1 MSNCTITDKYG
12 YFAADGTF
20 TGVQNVA
27 VYAVPDAS
35 WRTVDVSGTY
45 RTLGVNPNITTAAYQ
60 RGRVTTTDSSGQYS
74 FALPYPAAEHPAS
87 PAATW
92 TIVLPS
98 GDMWS
103 GAVPA
108 VAGPLT
114 LDDLRTTHSWVQVN
128 AVYVAPVTPG
138 TLARG
143 TATFSSATS
152 ATVVFGTA
160 FALNTYQIQLT
171 PSVDSSTGNVP
182 AVAWGSKTTTG
193 FTITTSGAFSGSVDW
208 EAVL

>member
-1 MSNCTITDKYG
+1 MSNCTITDKVG
-12 YFAADGTF
+12 YFAADGSFVGSQSQT
-20 TGVQNVA
+20 

-45 RTLGVNPNITTAAYQ
+45 RPLGINPVITTAAYQ
-60 RGRVTTTDSSGQYS
+60 RGRYSITDSTGQFS
-74 FALPYPAAEHPAS
+74 FALPYPTSEHPAS

-114 LDDLRTTHSWVQVN
+114 LDDLRLTYSWTQVN

-143 TATFSSATS
+143 TATFSAATS

-160 FALNTYQIQLT
+160 FAANTYSIKLS

-182 AVAWGSKTTTG
+182 VMAWDSKTTTG
-193 FTITTSGAFSGSVDW
+193 FSIVSSGVVTCSCDW